1 MQKLFGTDGIR
12 ATAGEYPLDYNSV
25 YTLGH
30 ALIVLLRT
38 EKLPPRVIIGR
49 DTRESGQWI
58 EQALFQ
64 GIEDG
69 NGEAVSAGLIP
80 TSAISFLTKRHGF
93 SAGIVIS
100 ASHNPYQDNGIKI
113 FSDQGTKIAN
123 GWEEILER
131 AIIESVYT
139 VQKKDITVSSD
150 NALSFDYIKFL
161 KNRFGSV
168 KLPRKI
174 KIVLDCSNGAS
185 SHIAPMILSDLGFDV
200 IAINAS
206 PDGMNINKEC
216 GSLYPQNLA
225 KKVVETGADIGVA
238 YDGDADR
245 ALWVDERGRILN
257 GDHTLFALAR
267 FMKEKK
273 RLKTDTVVA
282 TTMSNMGLEKG
293 LGEIGLKLV
302 RTKVGDKYVL
312 EEMMKIHSNLGGE
325 QSGHTI
331 FLDDCPTGDGIL
343 TSIKMLEVMA
353 AKDTT
358 LSSMVAEFE
367 EYPQIL
373 KNVPVSKKPDMQKY
387 PEIVS
392 AIREVEKLLADSGRL
407 NVRYSGT
414 EPLARIMIEGPDLQ
428 QIEQYAADLAS
439 VLSKHLK

>member
-1 MQKLFGTDGIR
+1 MEKLFGTDGIR

-30 ALIVLLRT
+30 ALIELLRT

-69 NGEAVSAGLIP
+69 NGEALSAGLIP

-113 FSDQGTKIAN
+113 FSVQGTKIAN
-123 GWEEILER
+123 YWEEILER
-131 AIIESVYT
+131 AIIESDYS
-139 VQKKDITVSSD
+139 VQKRDITVSSD
-150 NALSFDYIKFL
+150 NAFSFDYIKFL

-168 KLPRKI
+168 RLPRKI

-185 SHIAPMILSDLGFDV
+185 SHIAPMIFSDLGFDV

-206 PDGMNINKEC
+206 PDGMNINKGC

-225 KKVVETGADIGVA
+225 TKVVETGADIGVA
-238 YDGDADR
+238 YDGDSDR
-245 ALWVDERGRILN
+245 ALWVDERGQILN
-257 GDHTLFALAR
+257 GDHTLFVLAR

-312 EEMMKIHSNLGGE
+312 EEMMKINTNLGGE

-353 AKDTT
+353 EKDTT
-358 LSSMVAEFE
+358 LSSMVAGFE

-373 KNVPVSKKPDMQKY
+373 KNVPVSRKPGMQTY

-392 AIREVEKLLADSGRL
+392 AIKEVEGLLADTGRL

-428 QIEQYAADLAS
+428 QIERYAAELAS
-439 VLSKHLK
+439 VISKHLT